1 MKRKYIIIGIALL
14 SSATTWAQDITD
26 SIARQTQAVST
37 VSAEQLSKDATPNV
51 SNTLYGLFPGLAV
64 MQHTGWTDDAA
75 TLLRGCQNPLIV
87 VDGFPRPISHL
98 NIAEIETVSVLK
110 DGAATAVWGTR
121 GANGVILI
129 TTKRGKYNTKMEVN
143 ANYKFGMDFP
153 INQPTFAD
161 GYEYALALNEALYY
175 DELEP
180 QYTREELNAFK
191 SGSNRDLYADTDWM
205 KEGLRKHTVNHQFDI
220 TFRGGGK
227 RMRYF
232 TMLNYKNDYG
242 ILNEKYA
249 KYSDR
254 YTAQMR
260 KYELGLR
267 MNIDVDITPTTLV
280 QFNMQGQLRERKR
293 PNTNEYDLFG
303 GLFNTPSGAFPMQT
317 SHGYWGSND
326 ILKSNPIA
334 QIADIGYFK
343 ENPRTLQADFRI
355 RQDLSILTPGL
366 SLEAAVAYDNN
377 AVYKEEG
384 YKKYQYEVN
393 VPIRNV
399 ITDKIEANSKV
410 YNDNSALTVNC
421 LKMTEQYINANLEGA
436 LKYNRAFGRHNVS
449 VLGSYRLESER
460 GIGRNN
466 AHKRM
471 YINASAGYS
480 YQDTYL
486 LNVAVNRTGTSVL
499 PEGDKFRTYPAVSAA
514 WILSNESFM
523 KKATAINY
531 LKLRASYGRS
541 GWDGIDYELNR
552 QYWTYGG
559 AYWFGDANVQAD
571 GMKEDKLAMSNLT
584 LEVSDKY
591 NVGLEMQLFNRLSLS
606 ADAFFNKS
614 SRILVNADN
623 LISSAIG
630 ITLPLQNE
638 GKTEY
643 KGLDLGI
650 DWKENVNKDFTYYI
664 GGNLS
669 YIQTKIVE
677 NGEGYKPWSYLSAKG
692 LPSGQIFGLEAIG
705 YFRDQADIANSPQQ
719 MFSEVRPGDI
729 KYKDRNGDRI
739 IDDNDVHAIGYS
751 STVPEIYYGIKLG
764 FDYKGFGIDALFQGV
779 AHYSKMLNV
788 GSVYWPLR
796 NNTNVSDWY
805 LHENIRWT
813 EETKDFANLP
823 RLTTLNNNN
832 NFRNS
837 TQWLVNGDYFKLR
850 NLNIHYNLPQRWIS
864 HIKLEQCQ
872 FFAQANNL
880 FSIDHV
886 KYMNS
891 EDFTVNYPDMFSV
904 HFGVNIKF

>member
-14 SSATTWAQDITD
+14 SSAATLAQDITD

-51 SNTLYGLFPGLAV
+51 SNTLYGLLPGLAV
-64 MQHTGWTDDAA
+64 MQQTGWTDDAA

-98 NIAEIETVSVLK
+98 NIAEIESVSVLK

-143 ANYKFGMDFP
+143 ANYKFGLDFP

-175 DELEP
+175 DGLEP

-384 YKKYQYEVN
+384 YKIYQYEVN
-393 VPIRNV
+393 APVRNV

-436 LKYNRAFGRHNVS
+436 LKYNRTFGRHGIS
-449 VLGSYRLESER
+449 ALGSYRLESER

-480 YQDTYL
+480 YRDTYL

-523 KKATAINY
+523 KKAIAINY

-559 AYWFGDANVQAD
+559 AYWFSDANVQAD

-606 ADAFFNKS
+606 ADAFYHKS
-614 SRILVNADN
+614 SRILVNADH

-630 ITLPLQNE
+630 ITLPQQNE

-650 DWKENVNKDFTYYI
+650 DWKDNVNKDFTYYI

-764 FDYKGFGIDALFQGV
+764 FNYKGFGIDALFQGV

-805 LHENIRWT
+805 LHDNIRWT

-880 FSIDHV
+880 FSMDHV
-886 KYMNS
+886 KYMNC